1 MSHELGNELF
11 AVVPRSFAR
20 EWSQL
25 GWKNHMLTST
35 YGWHRCNKCSLSLPR
50 SSLACCWTLGRK
62 NAGHVPRL
70 KLQLAVNNAMAPF
83 LFVKTDDMH
92 FFHGFSLRVWHTA
105 LPGLEDHEKLAKRLD
120 EAPPNSQHEEVV
132 PYLQGWID
140 SAQNLDNRFWGWMN
154 FTAFQKYVRWVSP
167 KLNSLWTQPM
177 VGHGHPWCIS
187 CRGVTDFFG
196 LQWWLAHIRMWTHT
210 HTNIWSIGIKS
221 QILMVDVGAMTGPST
236 HGPGMSQA
244 PRASKAPVERAPEKR
259 VDPHDGVA
267 RTPLGSSIRVQFF

>member
-25 GWKNHMLTST
+25 GWKNHMPTST

-83 LFVKTDDMH
+83 LFVKTDDMQ

-154 FTAFQKYVRWVSP
+154 FTAFQKMFVESP
-167 KLNSLWTQPM
+167 QSSTPY
-177 VGHGHPWCIS
+177 
-187 CRGVTDFFG
+187 G
-196 LQWWLAHIRMWTHT
+196 LSQW
-210 HTNIWSIGIKS
+210 
-221 QILMVDVGAMTGPST
+221 
-236 HGPGMSQA
+236 
-244 PRASKAPVERAPEKR
+244 
-259 VDPHDGVA
+259 
-267 RTPLGSSIRVQFF
+267 